1 MTSCIVNIL
10 LCILLILFIIKLC
23 VYIGLVRA
31 QNDILLC
38 SYTLLLHV
46 NDALLNISEDGD
58 CEINRTEN
66 EEVEDNEKQ

>member
-1 MTSCIVNIL
+1 MTSCIIDIL
-10 LCILLILFIIKLC
+10 LCILLIIFIVKTC

-46 NDALLNISEDGD
+46 NDALLNVFKDED
-58 CEINRTEN
+58 CEIDRTEN
-66 EEVEDNEKQ
+66 EEVEE